1 MDNDALSDNI
11 HPNSPS
17 YVIVITAFAGLITA
31 TTAFIQTL
39 PIKVFSSAPR
49 TQLQSN
55 ADSTKSGNAN
65 RSSREQLSPPAVS
78 YCNNEE
84 EWGRIVRSNDTDSL
98 LAYIRQCRP
107 DGKFLPAAERELESR
122 LFNRASECIQN
133 ASSCNLNSCIDVYVR
148 PLPNGQRAQAL
159 NTLAARSRESNPL
172 CRPPPP
178 PEPRPFNKAEPP
190 NVRRHFGMDAP
201 GNDRGSWV
209 LNVDSLEDCESICLA
224 DPGCAG
230 YTYNVRRT
238 TCIPKSRIGSLVQH
252 NEQPVTGEILGRAG
266 RSIGPKVTR
275 LSNMDAPGNDLRW
288 VRGVGTVDECE
299 RLCLAESN
307 CAGYTYNKA
316 KFTCIPKDSIGSMV
330 PSRDPAITGVV
341 GARNTAR

>member
-17 YVIVITAFAGLITA
+17 YVIVITACAGLITA
-31 TTAFIQTL
+31 TATLIQAL
-39 PIKVFSSAPR
+39 PSIKDVFAPAPR

-55 ADSTKSGNAN
+55 RDLPKNGSA
-65 RSSREQLSPPAVS
+65 SRSPPVP
-78 YCNNEE
+78 YCNSEE
-84 EWGRIVRSNDTDSL
+84 EWGRAVRSNDSDSL
-98 LAYIRQCRP
+98 LIYVRQCRP

-122 LFNRASECIQN
+122 LFARASECIEN
-133 ASSCNLNSCIDVYVR
+133 ASSCSLNSCTDIYLR
-148 PLPNGQRAQAL
+148 PLPIGQRAQAL
-159 NTLAARSRESNPL
+159 NALAARFLETNPR
-172 CRPPPP
+172 CAASPPPI
-178 PEPRPFNKAEPP
+178 NKAEPP

-201 GNDRGSWV
+201 GNDRGNWI
-209 LNVDSLEDCESICLA
+209 LNVDSLEHCESICLA

-266 RSIGPKVTR
+266 RSIGLKVTR

-307 CAGYTYNKA
+307 CAGYTYSIA